1 MSYFSRVIQVK
12 LFGQSHR
19 PPTRGDVRTAASIAL
34 LPGFLLVCLWMA
46 GCAATADR
54 PAAIREPAVSPSAD
68 VPVDQA
74 WHDAKAVAARG
85 PGRMPAVG
93 TGTSMQPVF
102 GEDTLL
108 VISPIAYDDLRPGMT
123 VAYRNRRGVRVVHR
137 LVVKLA
143 DGWRIMG
150 LNNDR
155 VDDALVTRE
164 NLIGVVYASF
174 NYDTDEPPKAS
185 DQKPAPPAEATQ
197 PSS

>member
-1 MSYFSRVIQVK
+1 MSSFSRVIQVM
-12 LFGQSHR
+12 LFRQFHR
-19 PPTRGDVRTAASIAL
+19 PHELGDARTAIPIGAMA
-34 LPGFLLVCLWMA
+34 GLLVAGLGIA
-46 GCAATADR
+46 GCAGTPDR
-54 PAAIREPAVSPSAD
+54 PPAVREPAVSPSAD
-68 VPVDQA
+68 VTVDQA

-93 TGTSMQPVF
+93 TGSSMQPVF

-108 VISPIAYDDLRPGMT
+108 VVNPIAYDDLRPGMT

-155 VDDALVTRE
+155 VDDAVVTRE
-164 NLIGVVYASF
+164 NLIGVIYASF
-174 NYDTDEPPKAS
+174 NYDTDEPPKAP
-185 DQKPAPPAEATQ
+185 DQKAAPPAGGAP
-197 PSS
+197 PSP